1 MFSQSCSIKKLKNVA
16 LINAHS
22 KCLILSKSSTLL
34 PKFFF
39 FSLLLFYR
47 DEAKGL
53 LENKEN
59 GSFLIRESVV
69 RAGEFALALK

>member
-1 MFSQSCSIKKLKNVA
+1 MLNTFKVVNFVTKV
-16 LINAHS
+16 
-22 KCLILSKSSTLL
+22 
-34 PKFFF
+34 FF